1 MTIWPPQKHGLKRPA
16 YLSLA
21 SAILKAIRAGEL
33 TVGDRLPTH
42 RDFAFQLGI
51 SVQTVS
57 RAYDELIRG
66 GAVSG
71 QIGRGTFVTGEF
83 SEGSSP
89 HFYLPEEER
98 SRLID
103 LSILK
108 PVGDQIHVDHMRNA
122 LLALTENLP
131 GHVVHSFRP
140 ANTTHSYE
148 ATARKWL
155 KYCGVNLQGQ
165 SVLITNGNTAAMT
178 VALMTVANPGDLVV
192 TEEISHHTLNPL
204 ARHLGLRLAGLRADT
219 EGVNPRAFQA
229 ACAQQTVK
237 ALYLMPTGLGP
248 RLSVMSVTR
257 RQELIRIAR
266 KHEVLIIESDA
277 WGPLQAERPTSF
289 AVLAPERTLYF
300 TSLTKCLMPGLR
312 VGYLV
317 VPDALSAGARN
328 RHLVTNWMAT
338 SMMVE
343 IASRWIENGTAQTL
357 VRWQM
362 EAASAR
368 NKIADAHLQGV
379 PFLKSPT
386 GLHVWLPLGERDETK
401 FVELARQSG
410 VAVAPGA
417 PFYVGDTSHKA
428 AVRICLGGV
437 PETELLQGLLKIRQ
451 LFLMQREPPL
461 QEL

>member
-1 MTIWPPQKHGLKRPA
+1 MTIWPPQKHDLKRPV

-21 SAILKAIRAGEL
+21 SVMLRAMRVGEL
-33 TVGDRLPTH
+33 TGGDRLPTH
-42 RDFAFQLGI
+42 RDLAFQLGI

-57 RAYDELIRG
+57 RAYDELIRV
-66 GAVSG
+66 GAISG
-71 QIGRGTFVTGEF
+71 QVGRGTFVTGELA
-83 SEGSSP
+83 EGKSP

-98 SRLID
+98 SSLID

-131 GHVVHSFRP
+131 AQVVHSFRP
-140 ANTTHSYE
+140 ANTAHAYD

-155 KYCGVNLQGQ
+155 KYCGVDLQAQ
-165 SVLITNGNTAAMT
+165 SALITNGNTAAMT

-204 ARHLGLRLAGLRADT
+204 ARYLGLRLTGLGTDSD
-219 EGVNPRAFQA
+219 GVNPQAFQA
-229 ACAQQTVK
+229 ACAHQTVR

-248 RLSVMSVTR
+248 HLRVMSVAR

-266 KHEVLIIESDA
+266 QHDVFIIESDA
-277 WGPLQAERPTSF
+277 WGPLQLERPTPF
-289 AVLAPERTLYF
+289 AMLAPERTLYF

-317 VPDALSAGARN
+317 VPDALSAAARN

-343 IASRWIENGTAQTL
+343 IASRWIEDGTAQAL
-357 VRWQM
+357 VNWQI
-362 EAASAR
+362 EAACKR
-368 NKIADAHLQGV
+368 NEIAAASLQSL

-386 GLHVWLPLGERDETK
+386 GLHVWLRLGERDETK
-401 FVELARQSG
+401 FVEVARQSG

-417 PFYVGDTSHKA
+417 PFCIGDTSSEA

-437 PETELLQGLLKIRQ
+437 SETELLQGLTKIRQ
-451 LFLMQREPPL
+451 LFLTQREPSL
-461 QEL
+461 QEM